1 MDNVSSEIVSL
12 QPKGGVVYEYRRETS
27 QSRASQQTR
36 QMVQN
41 PHRDIAVRQG
51 DLVQNMAASRLKP
64 ISCRQEDGIL
74 FSSFASFFVS
84 PSLMWRGFL
93 VTLGQAAS
101 TPASTS
107 FHSAR
112 FASLLYCP
120 LLRRLRQHR
129 SGTLPLQPRPASTPP
144 AFCAA
149 RPLAI
154 CRPSGKPSP
163 QAASAAVASR
173 RVNPSP
179 QAARAAR
186 GLRSSGSGLPF
197 QRSRAVQ
204 PSRASGQQAGKA
216 GFVPAGRGFRSSGLA
231 E

>member
-1 MDNVSSEIVSL
+1 
-12 QPKGGVVYEYRRETS
+12 
-27 QSRASQQTR
+27 
-36 QMVQN
+36 MVQN

-74 FSSFASFFVS
+74 FSSFASFVS

-173 RVNPSP
+173 RASLRRRRLRRRGAGGH
-179 QAARAAR
+179 QRAPT
-186 GLRSSGSGLPF
+186 LPLWLFSFSSVTCGR
-197 QRSRAVQ
+197 QRMTKKNLN
-204 PSRASGQQAGKA
+204 KA
-216 GFVPAGRGFRSSGLA
+216 LQFKNNYYFCPVG
-231 E
+231 